1 MKKKM
6 ISLFTGAG
14 GLDWG
19 FHNSKNYDLVIAN
32 EILKPHLKTY
42 ADNHKIK
49 LIDIGDYN
57 DVEHFAVCGDIHEL
71 NVPLKT
77 DIIMGGPP
85 CQDFSI
91 LRGDDN
97 RAGFTVK
104 RGKLYEQYLKIIKS
118 SNPDVFVFENT
129 GAYCMTEGISLFLSR
144 DLPSVALLKNGKLE
158 FVRDAYN
165 TYLLNMP
172 NYN

>member
-19 FHNSKNYDLVIAN
+19 FHNSNNYELVIAN

-49 LIDIGDYN
+49 LIDIKEYN
-57 DVEHFAVCGDIHEL
+57 NDDDVAVCGDIHEL
-71 NVPLKT
+71 SVPLKT

-85 CQDFSI
+85 CQDFSV
-91 LRGDDN
+91 LRGDNN

-104 RGKLYEQYLKIIKS
+104 RGKLYEQYLKNFCK
-118 SNPDVFVFENT
+118 
-129 GAYCMTEGISLFLSR
+129 
-144 DLPSVALLKNGKLE
+144 K
-158 FVRDAYN
+158 
-165 TYLLNMP
+165 
-172 NYN
+172 